1 MSLTPTTPNFM
12 QNVQNF
18 SPRSFWKRPEGPFGL
33 VALAGIIVAGGYGL
47 YKILPFI
54 INLLTNTLYAVGLS
68 VAVIAILWLVFN
80 PGFQTAVKNLFQN
93 VVRFFA
99 SWVVETDPVGIL
111 RNNLD
116 DMVKAKGELDQTEQR
131 FAGSDERLKRSIAA
145 KTEEINALGRKA
157 NKAQQMADA
166 AQDPMERERLTLERQ
181 TFLEQAGM
189 LMQGVKQLQAL
200 EDQTANMLHTFQ
212 HWSQIS
218 DSKIQR
224 TKNKVDFLAEQR
236 KMILDAKATLGAGQR
251 LLRGNPEQ
259 LKMVDMALEYLEDD
273 TARTLGEIKEF
284 TRYTDKL
291 LTDEQIESGAAADE
305 AAAKFAEFNQK
316 LLNAGNQ
323 PAGADLILVPGMAAP
338 APAKIPAYSAS
349 RSSSTPPNAKSA
361 GDYDSMFK

>member
-1 MSLTPTTPNFM
+1 
-12 QNVQNF
+12 
-18 SPRSFWKRPEGPFGL
+18 
-33 VALAGIIVAGGYGL
+33 
-47 YKILPFI
+47 
-54 INLLTNTLYAVGLS
+54 
-68 VAVIAILWLVFN
+68 
-80 PGFQTAVKNLFQN
+80 
-93 VVRFFA
+93 
-99 SWVVETDPVGIL
+99 
-111 RNNLD
+111 
-116 DMVKAKGELDQTEQR
+116 
-131 FAGSDERLKRSIAA
+131 
-145 KTEEINALGRKA
+145 
-157 NKAQQMADA
+157 
-166 AQDPMERERLTLERQ
+166 MERERLTLERQ

-273 TARTLGEIKEF
+273 TSRTLGEIKEF
-284 TRYTDKL
+284 TRFTDKL

-316 LLNAGNQ
+316 LLDAGNQ
-323 PAGADLILVPGMAAP
+323 PAGADLIHVPGMAVPDP
-338 APAKIPAYSAS
+338 ARIPVYSSPARNSAS
-349 RSSSTPPNAKSA
+349 AGTKSA

>member
-1 MSLTPTTPNFM
+1 MSLTPTPPNFM
-12 QNVQNF
+12 QNIQNF
-18 SPRSFWKRPEGPFGL
+18 NPKSFWKRPEGPFGM
-33 VALAGIIVAGGYGL
+33 VALAAAVVAGGYGL
-47 YKILPFI
+47 YIILPFLI
-54 INLLTNTLYAVGLS
+54 SLLTNTLYTVGLS
-68 VAVIAILWLVFN
+68 AAVIAVLWLVFN
-80 PGFQTAVKNLFQN
+80 PTFQTAVKNLFQN

-131 FAGSDERLKRSIAA
+131 FAGSDERLRRNIAA
-145 KTEEINALGRKA
+145 KTEEINDLGRKA
-157 NKAQQMADA
+157 NKAQQMANA
-166 AQDPMERERLTLERQ
+166 AQDPMERERLTLQRQ

-218 DSKIQR
+218 DSKIVR

-273 TARTLGEIKEF
+273 TSRTLGEIREF
-284 TRYTDKL
+284 TRYTDRL

-305 AAAKFAEFNQK
+305 AAAKFAEFNQ
-316 LLNAGNQ
+316 
-323 PAGADLILVPGMAAP
+323 PAGADLILVPGTTAP
-338 APAKIPAYSAS
+338 APAKIPAYSPSSRNSPPAS
-349 RSSSTPPNAKSA
+349 AKNA
-361 GDYDSMFK
+361 GDYDNMFK